1 MKIDIYR
8 STKSGNKYLSVPEG
22 TDVTKLNLPV
32 DTDPDLLALS
42 PFKTSLQLEPNMPR
56 IALDQEVVIRQI
68 TERGFAI
75 HEVKVEIMESP
86 M

>member
-22 TDVTKLNLPV
+22 TDVTKLNLPA

-75 HEVKVEIMESP
+75 HEV
-86 M
+86 